1 MQKCQSCGK
10 EIRFIAA
17 KDGVVICEYQ
27 PTVVY
32 SEFGRRIEGY
42 RAHKC
47 KAAENERKTD

>member
-1 MQKCQSCGK
+1 MQKCQNCGK

-17 KDGVVICEYQ
+17 QGGVVVCECL

-42 RAHKC
+42 MVHKC
-47 KAAENERKTD
+47 GAVENERKTD